1 MNRMKRREFIT
12 LLGGMT
18 VSRPLATYAQPAV
31 RLHRVGML
39 LSGSESDQEMK
50 SRVAAFRQG
59 MRELGWNEGQNF
71 HLDLRWAG
79 STDRLEPFASE
90 LVQLNPEV
98 IVAAATTALSALQRA
113 TRTIPIVFVQV
124 TDPVGAGFVASL
136 ARPGGNITGFTQHE
150 FSIGT
155 KWLELL
161 KQIAPRVERVV
172 VLYDAG
178 NPATAGYLKLIEAGG
193 PSFGV
198 RVSPVAVRN
207 AAEIEQALEV
217 LPEGQNSGLI
227 LLPGPVGANNRDRI
241 IAIAA
246 RRRMPAVYPFRY
258 HVISGGLVSY
268 GVDNVDLYLRSA
280 SYVDRILKGERPA
293 DLPVQ
298 HATRFPLVLNL
309 KTARALGLEIPPTLL
324 ALADE
329 VIE

>member
-31 RLHRVGML
+31 RPHRVGML

-217 LPEGQNSGLI
+217 LPEGQSSGLI

>member
-1 MNRMKRREFIT
+1 MKRREFIT

-172 VLYDAG
+172 VL
-178 NPATAGYLKLIEAGG
+178 
-193 PSFGV
+193 
-198 RVSPVAVRN
+198 
-207 AAEIEQALEV
+207 
-217 LPEGQNSGLI
+217 
-227 LLPGPVGANNRDRI
+227 
-241 IAIAA
+241 
-246 RRRMPAVYPFRY
+246 
-258 HVISGGLVSY
+258 
-268 GVDNVDLYLRSA
+268 
-280 SYVDRILKGERPA
+280 
-293 DLPVQ
+293 
-298 HATRFPLVLNL
+298 
-309 KTARALGLEIPPTLL
+309 
-324 ALADE
+324 
-329 VIE
+329 